1 MDGGG
6 DDYTIVWVY
15 LMAPKCTIKNGSNG
29 QISVYLTTI
38 EEKSTEGS

>member
-6 DDYTIVWVY
+6 DDYTTVGVY

-29 QISVYLTTI
+29 QMSVHSSTI
-38 EEKSTEGS
+38 EEKSAGES